1 MVVLVRSR
9 MRRNLRLIVPWAP
22 FERNKVELE
31 AKEADLNTTDFV
43 RLKLGLEQ
51 IRKTRTVKT
60 KTESPLGDPDNAVD
74 VEELARQI
82 WGFENALAHGDEE
95 MPMTMVD
102 ARREA
107 KRRLEEA
114 QKG

>member
-1 MVVLVRSR
+1 

-31 AKEADLNTTDFV
+31 AKEANLNTTDFV

-60 KTESPLGDPDNAVD
+60 KVDSPLGDPDSTVD
-74 VEELARQI
+74 VEELARQVYNGVDQRI
-82 WGFENALAHGDEE
+82 A
-95 MPMTMVD
+95 PMSMAE

-107 KRRLEEA
+107 KRRLIEA
-114 QKG
+114 RGGNYLPKDS